1 MNSRTHRLQFMDILE
16 PQKFVNITYADSQ
29 VYQGALT
36 VVFFFIKYLR
46 MGTYPHRLIN
56 AHLKMFA
63 K

>member
-1 MNSRTHRLQFMDILE
+1 MDILE

-36 VVFFFIKYLR
+36 VVFFFIKYLK